1 MITSIEEQKINGDS
15 YLMQTFKSEQT
26 EKNRNKK
33 IIESGKSLKELDQ
46 NVAKQ

>member
-1 MITSIEEQKINGDS
+1 MITSIEEQKINGDN
-15 YLMQTFKSEQT
+15 YLMQTFKSELT

-33 IIESGKSLKELDQ
+33 IIENSFKELDQ